1 MGKAKM
7 IKVRKDIALMYIV
20 DYKKSK
26 KLWCGNPGPP
36 ELSKLDPGRATCVPG
51 LAKFFSLILT

>member
-1 MGKAKM
+1 M
-7 IKVRKDIALMYIV
+7 IKVRKDIAFVYIV
-20 DYKKSK
+20 DYKKSE